1 MAVSEKGTGIY
12 QVVYLANGNGS
23 VKNGV
28 AVIAKSYDNA
38 KNIFK
43 DSGTPHDRITSIG
56 CIAESY
62 LIADEYDEYE
72 KLHPVS
78 VTKKGKFIDKTKPE
92 NAMKGTK

>member
-62 LIADEYDEYE
+62 LIEDVPKA
-72 KLHPVS
+72 
-78 VTKKGKFIDKTKPE
+78 TKVKFVDTTKPE
-92 NAMKGTK
+92 TEFKENEGKGK